1 MIGTPVKTI
10 KQTKWNQSNLQD
22 PAMLKQYRTCLHNR
36 LIGKEV
42 QQDIEG
48 EWTQIKEAII
58 ESANEVIQT
67 QTTYNRNEWWDESCK
82 LIMSQKKKP
91 ERNIYK
97 LRLAKYMKREE
108 RELTEYVEEKNRIW
122 INNKI
127 RQIEEAGNKN
137 DARKFFKEAQFFNK
151 QKSVLP
157 IFCKE

>member
-1 MIGTPVKTI
+1 VKTI